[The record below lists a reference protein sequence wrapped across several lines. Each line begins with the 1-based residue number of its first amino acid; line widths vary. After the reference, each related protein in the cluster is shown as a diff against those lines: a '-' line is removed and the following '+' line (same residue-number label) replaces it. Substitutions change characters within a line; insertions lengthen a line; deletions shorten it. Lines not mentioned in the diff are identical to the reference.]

1 MPLPGYATSTSGN
14 SCVVISALAGLCP
27 LLTID
32 WYPMFKPL
40 ELYIG
45 LRYLRA
51 KRRNQ
56 FISFIS
62 LTSMLGIVL
71 GVTALITV
79 LSVMNGFE
87 QELRERI
94 LGMASHITITRM
106 DEGALTDWQA
116 LGKSI
121 EKSDPRIVGLAP
133 YVRKEVMLS
142 FGSQV
147 QGSLLRGVLPERDP
161 EVSDVWQK
169 MVYGKLGDLR
179 PGEFGIILGKG
190 LARKLGVT
198 VGDKVTVVTPQA
210 SNTPAGILPRM
221 KRFTVKGVFEVGMHE
236 YDSALALIH
245 IADAARLFRMNG
257 GVSGL
262 RLKLTDMY
270 KAVPVRNEL
279 VNALPGGYWVSDW
292 TMRHANLFR
301 AVKIE
306 KTMMFIILL
315 LIVAVAAFNIVST
328 LVMVVTDKQA
338 DIAILRTLGS
348 TPRSIMMIFIVQG
361 MVIGAIGVLLGTV
374 FGVTL
379 ALNLS
384 AVVAWL
390 EGVLGI
396 QFMPA
401 DVYYIN
407 TFPSDLHWDDV
418 IKISSISFVLSVL
431 ATLYP
436 AWRAS
441 RTQPAEALRYE

>member
-1 MPLPGYATSTSGN
+1 
-14 SCVVISALAGLCP
+14 
-27 LLTID
+27 
-32 WYPMFKPL
+32 MFTPL
-40 ELYIG
+40 ELNIG

-106 DEGALTDWQA
+106 DGEALQNWSEM
-116 LGKSI
+116 GKSI
-121 EKSDPRIVGLAP
+121 GQADPRVVGMAP
-133 YVRKEVMLS
+133 YVSKEVMLS
-142 FGSQV
+142 FGSEV
-147 QGSLLRGVLPERDP
+147 QGSLLRGVSPELDP
-161 EVSDVWQK
+161 AVSDVWQK
-169 MVYGKLGDLR
+169 MVYGELGDLR
-179 PGEFGIILGKG
+179 PGEFGIVLGVG
-190 LARKLGVT
+190 LARKLGV
-198 VGDKVTVVTPQA
+198 VQGDKVTVVTPQA

-221 KRFTVKGVFEVGMHE
+221 KRFTVKGIFEVGMFE
-236 YDSALALIH
+236 YDSAMALIH
-245 IADAARLFRMNG
+245 IEDAERLFRLQG
-257 GVSGL
+257 GVTGL
-262 RLKLTDMY
+262 RLKLDDMY
-270 KAVPVRNEL
+270 QAVPVRNQL
-279 VNALPGGYWVSDW
+279 VNALPGGYWISDW

-315 LIVAVAAFNIVST
+315 LIVAVAAFNLVST

-348 TPRSIMMIFIVQG
+348 TPGSIMRIFIVQG
-361 MVIGAIGVLLGTV
+361 VVIGVVGVSIGVIA
-374 FGVTL
+374 GVTL
-379 ALNLS
+379 ALNLG

-390 EGVLGI
+390 EHVLNI

-401 DVYYIN
+401 DIYYIN
-407 TFPSDLHWDDV
+407 TFPSELHWDDV
-418 IKISSISFVLSVL
+418 VKIASISVVLSVL
-431 ATLYP
+431 GTLYP

>member
-1 MPLPGYATSTSGN
+1 
-14 SCVVISALAGLCP
+14 
-27 LLTID
+27 
-32 WYPMFKPL
+32 MFTPL
-40 ELYIG
+40 ELNIG

-106 DEGALTDWQA
+106 DGEGLQNWSE
-116 LGKSI
+116 LGKAI
-121 EKSDPRIVGLAP
+121 AKSEPRVVGMAP
-133 YVRKEVMLS
+133 YVSKEVMLS
-142 FGSQV
+142 FGSEV
-147 QGSLLRGVLPERDP
+147 QGSLLRGVLPDLDP
-161 EVSDVWQK
+161 AVSDVWQK
-169 MVYGKLGDLR
+169 MVYGELSDLR
-179 PGEFGIILGKG
+179 PGEFGIVLGKG
-190 LARKLGVT
+190 LARKLGV
-198 VGDKVTVVTPQA
+198 VQGDKVTVVTPQA

-221 KRFTVKGVFEVGMHE
+221 KRFTVKGIFEVGMFE
-236 YDSALALIH
+236 YDSAMALIH
-245 IADAARLFRMNG
+245 LEDAERLFRLQG
-257 GVSGL
+257 GVTGL
-262 RLKLTDMY
+262 RLKLDDMY
-270 KAVPVRNEL
+270 QAVPVRNQL
-279 VNALPGGYWVSDW
+279 VNALPGGYWISDW

-315 LIVAVAAFNIVST
+315 LIVAVAAFNLVST

-348 TPRSIMMIFIVQG
+348 TPGSIMRIFIVQG
-361 MVIGAIGVLLGTV
+361 VVIGVVGVSIGVIA
-374 FGVTL
+374 GVTL
-379 ALNLS
+379 ALNLG

-390 EGVLGI
+390 EQVLNI

-401 DVYYIN
+401 DIYYIN
-407 TFPSDLHWDDV
+407 TFPSELHWDDV
-418 IKISSISFVLSVL
+418 VKIASISVVLSVL
-431 ATLYP
+431 GTLYP

>member
-1 MPLPGYATSTSGN
+1 
-14 SCVVISALAGLCP
+14 
-27 LLTID
+27 
-32 WYPMFKPL
+32 MFKPL

-71 GVTALITV
+71 GVAALITV

-87 QELRERI
+87 KELRERI
-94 LGMASHITITRM
+94 LGMASHITVTRM
-106 DEGALTDWQA
+106 DSEPLTDWQA
-116 LGKSI
+116 LGEAM
-121 EKSDPRIVGLAP
+121 EKTDPRIVGVAP

-147 QGSLLRGVLPERDP
+147 QGGLLRGVLPERDP
-161 EVSDVWQK
+161 AVSDVWQK
-169 MVYGKLGDLR
+169 MLYGELGDLR
-179 PGEFGIILGKG
+179 AGEFGIVLGVG

-198 VGDKVTVVTPQA
+198 LGDKITVVTPQA
-210 SNTPAGILPRM
+210 SNTPAGILPRI
-221 KRFTVKGVFEVGMHE
+221 KRFTVKGIFEVGMHE
-236 YDSALALIH
+236 YDSALALVH
-245 IADAARLFRMNG
+245 LNDAQRLFRMG
-257 GVSGL
+257 EGVTGL
-262 RLKLTDMY
+262 RLKLSDLY
-270 KAVPVRNEL
+270 QAVPVRNAL
-279 VNALPGGYWVSDW
+279 VDALPGGYWISDW

-348 TPRSIMMIFIVQG
+348 TPRSIMRIFIVQG
-361 MVIGAIGVLLGTV
+361 MVIGLIGVLLGTA

-379 ALNLS
+379 ALNLDT
-384 AVVAWL
+384 VVAWL

-401 DVYYIN
+401 DVYYIS
-407 TFPSDLHWDDV
+407 TFPSELHWDDV
-418 IKISSISFVLSVL
+418 WKISGISFVLSVL

-436 AWRAS
+436 AWNAS

>member
-1 MPLPGYATSTSGN
+1 
-14 SCVVISALAGLCP
+14 
-27 LLTID
+27 
-32 WYPMFKPL
+32 MFTPL
-40 ELYIG
+40 ELNIG

-87 QELRERI
+87 KELRERI
-94 LGMASHITITRM
+94 LGMASHITISRM
-106 DEGALTDWQA
+106 DGDPLQDWDE
-116 LGKSI
+116 LGKAI
-121 EKSDPRIVGLAP
+121 EQTNPRIIGMAP
-133 YVRKEVMLS
+133 YVRKEVMMS

-147 QGSLLRGVLPERDP
+147 QGGLLRGVLPETDP
-161 EVSDVWQK
+161 SVSDVWQK
-169 MVYGKLGDLR
+169 MLYGELGDLR
-179 PGEFGIILGKG
+179 SGEFGIVLGKG
-190 LARKLGVT
+190 LARNLSVT
-198 VGDKVTVVTPQA
+198 VGDKITVVTPQA
-210 SNTPAGILPRM
+210 SNTPAGIMPRM
-221 KRFTVKGVFEVGMHE
+221 KRFTVKGIFEVGMHE

-245 IADAARLFRMNG
+245 LEDAERLFRMKG
-257 GVSGL
+257 GVTGL
-262 RLKLTDMY
+262 RLKLDDMFQV
-270 KAVPVRNEL
+270 VPVRNQLAEG
-279 VNALPGGYWVSDW
+279 LPGGYWISDW

-348 TPRSIMMIFIVQG
+348 TPRSIMAIFIVQG
-361 MVIGAIGVLLGTV
+361 VVIGVVGVLLGV
-374 FGVTL
+374 ICGVTL
-379 ALNLS
+379 SLNLNS
-384 AVVAWL
+384 VVTWL
-390 EGVLGI
+390 EQVLNI

-407 TFPSDLHWDDV
+407 TFPSELHWVDV
-418 IKISSISFVLSVL
+418 IRIAVISVVLSVL
-431 ATLYP
+431 GTLYP

>member
-1 MPLPGYATSTSGN
+1 
-14 SCVVISALAGLCP
+14 
-27 LLTID
+27 
-32 WYPMFKPL
+32 MFTPL
-40 ELYIG
+40 ELKIG

-87 QELRERI
+87 KELRERI

-106 DEGALTDWQA
+106 DGDVLQDWA
-116 LGKSI
+116 ELGQSI
-121 EKSDPRIVGLAP
+121 AQTNPRIVGMAP
-133 YVRKEVMLS
+133 YVRKEVMKS

-147 QGSLLRGVLPERDP
+147 QGGLLRGVLPEQDP
-161 EVSDVWQK
+161 NVSDVWQK
-169 MVYGKLGDLR
+169 MVYGELGDLR
-179 PGEFGIILGKG
+179 PGEFGIVLGKG
-190 LARKLGVT
+190 LARKLGVAQ
-198 VGDKVTVVTPQA
+198 GDKITVVTPQA
-210 SNTPAGILPRM
+210 SNTPAGIMPRM
-221 KRFTVKGVFEVGMHE
+221 KRFTVKGIFEVGMHE

-245 IADAARLFRMNG
+245 LEDAARLFRMQG
-257 GVSGL
+257 GVTGL
-262 RLKLTDMY
+262 RLKLDDMFQV
-270 KAVPVRNEL
+270 VPVRNQL
-279 VNALPGGYWVSDW
+279 VEALPGGYWISDW

-348 TPRSIMMIFIVQG
+348 TPGSIMAIFIVQG
-361 MVIGAIGVLLGTV
+361 VVIGVVGVLLGV
-374 FGVTL
+374 VCGVTL
-379 ALNLS
+379 SLNLNS
-384 AVVAWL
+384 VVTWL
-390 EGVLGI
+390 EQVLNV

-407 TFPSDLHWDDV
+407 TFPSELHWDDV
-418 IKISSISFVLSVL
+418 SKIAIISVVLSVL
-431 ATLYP
+431 GTLYP
-436 AWRAS
+436 AWQAS

>member
-1 MPLPGYATSTSGN
+1 
-14 SCVVISALAGLCP
+14 
-27 LLTID
+27 
-32 WYPMFKPL
+32 MFTPL
-40 ELYIG
+40 ELNIG

-87 QELRERI
+87 KELRERI

-106 DEGALTDWQA
+106 DGAPLQDWETMGQA
-116 LGKSI
+116 I
-121 EKSDPRIVGLAP
+121 AQTNPRIVGMAP
-133 YVRKEVMLS
+133 YVRKEVMMS

-147 QGSLLRGVLPERDP
+147 QGGLLRGVLPEQDP
-161 EVSDVWQK
+161 AVSDVWQK
-169 MVYGKLGDLR
+169 MLYGELGDLR
-179 PGEFGIILGKG
+179 AGEFGIVLGKS
-190 LARKLGVT
+190 LARNLGV
-198 VGDKVTVVTPQA
+198 VMGDKITVVTPQA
-210 SNTPAGILPRM
+210 SNTPAGIMPRM
-221 KRFTVKGVFEVGMHE
+221 KRFTVQGIFEVGMHE
-236 YDSALALIH
+236 YDSAMALVH
-245 IADAARLFRMNG
+245 LEDAERLFRLEG
-257 GVSGL
+257 GVTGL
-262 RLKLTDMY
+262 RLKLDDMFQV
-270 KAVPVRNEL
+270 VPVRNQL
-279 VNALPGGYWVSDW
+279 VEALPGGYWISDW

-348 TPRSIMMIFIVQG
+348 TPGSIMVIFIVQG
-361 MVIGAIGVLLGTV
+361 VVIGVVGVMLGV
-374 FGVTL
+374 VGGVTL
-379 ALNLS
+379 ALNLNT
-384 AVVAWL
+384 VVVWL
-390 EGVLGI
+390 EQVLNL

-401 DVYYIN
+401 DIYYID
-407 TFPSDLHWDDV
+407 TFPSELHWDDV
-418 IKISSISFVLSVL
+418 IKIAAISVALSVVG
-431 ATLYP
+431 TLYP

>member
-1 MPLPGYATSTSGN
+1 
-14 SCVVISALAGLCP
+14 
-27 LLTID
+27 
-32 WYPMFKPL
+32 MFIPL
-40 ELYIG
+40 ELKIG

-62 LTSMLGIVL
+62 LTSMVGIVL

-87 QELRERI
+87 KELRERI

-106 DEGALTDWQA
+106 DSGALQDWSELGQA
-116 LGKSI
+116 I
-121 EKSDPRIVGLAP
+121 AQTNPRIVGMAP
-133 YVRKEVMLS
+133 YVRKEVMMS

-147 QGSLLRGVLPERDP
+147 QGGLLRGVLPEQDP
-161 EVSDVWQK
+161 NVSDVWQK
-169 MVYGKLGDLR
+169 MLYGELGDLR
-179 PGEFGIILGKG
+179 AGEFGIVLGKG
-190 LARKLGVT
+190 LARKLGV
-198 VGDKVTVVTPQA
+198 VQGDKITVVTPQA
-210 SNTPAGILPRM
+210 SNTPAGIMPRM
-221 KRFTVKGVFEVGMHE
+221 KRFTVKGIFEVGMHE

-245 IADAARLFRMNG
+245 LEDAARLFRLQG
-257 GVSGL
+257 GVTGL
-262 RLKLTDMY
+262 RLKLDDMFQV
-270 KAVPVRNEL
+270 VPVRNQL
-279 VNALPGGYWVSDW
+279 VEALPGGYWISDW

-348 TPRSIMMIFIVQG
+348 TPGSIMVIFIVQG
-361 MVIGAIGVLLGTV
+361 VVIGVVGVLLGV
-374 FGVTL
+374 VCGVTL
-379 ALNLS
+379 SLNLNS
-384 AVVAWL
+384 VVTWL
-390 EGVLGI
+390 EQVLNI

-407 TFPSDLHWDDV
+407 TFPSELHWDDV
-418 IKISSISFVLSVL
+418 SRIAIISVVLSVL
-431 ATLYP
+431 GTLYP
-436 AWRAS
+436 AWQAS

>member
-1 MPLPGYATSTSGN
+1 
-14 SCVVISALAGLCP
+14 
-27 LLTID
+27 
-32 WYPMFKPL
+32 MFKPL

-62 LTSMLGIVL
+62 LTSMIGIIL

-87 QELRERI
+87 KELRERI
-94 LGMASHITITRM
+94 LGMASHITITRL
-106 DEGALTDWQA
+106 EGSLEDWGLLSQA
-116 LGKSI
+116 V
-121 EKSDPRIVGLAP
+121 EKVEPSVIGMAP
-133 YVRKEVMLS
+133 YIRKEVMLS
-142 FGSQV
+142 SGSQV
-147 QGSLLRGVLPERDP
+147 QGGLLRGVLPELDP

-169 MVYGKLGDLR
+169 MLYGELADLR
-179 PGEFGIILGKG
+179 SGEFGIILGQG
-190 LARKLGVT
+190 LARSLGLLL
-198 VGDKVTVVTPQA
+198 GDKVMVVTPQA

-221 KRFTVKGVFEVGMHE
+221 KRFTVKGIFEVGMHE

-245 IADAARLFRMNG
+245 LDDAARLFRTQG
-257 GVSGL
+257 GVTGL
-262 RLKLTDMY
+262 RLKLTDMFQ
-270 KAVPVRNEL
+270 AVPVRNNL
-279 VNALPGGYWVSDW
+279 VQSMPGGYWISDW

-348 TPRSIMMIFIVQG
+348 SPRSIMSIFIVQG
-361 MVIGAIGVLLGTV
+361 TVIGLIGVLLGV
-374 FGVTL
+374 AGGVTL
-379 ALNLS
+379 ALNINT
-384 AVVAWL
+384 VVGWL
-390 EGVLGI
+390 ETILGI

-401 DVYYIN
+401 DVYYIS

-418 IKISSISFVLSVL
+418 FKISSISFVLTIL
-431 ATLYP
+431 GTLYP
-436 AWRAS
+436 AWQAS

>member
-1 MPLPGYATSTSGN
+1 
-14 SCVVISALAGLCP
+14 
-27 LLTID
+27 
-32 WYPMFKPL
+32 MFKPL

-87 QELRERI
+87 QELRDRI

-106 DEGALTDWQA
+106 DEDPLTDWSA
-116 LGKSI
+116 LGEAI

-142 FGSQV
+142 FGSEV

-161 EVSDVWQK
+161 AVSDVWQK
-169 MVYGKLGDLR
+169 MLIGKLEDLK

-190 LARKLGVT
+190 LARKLGASL
-198 VGDKVTVVTPQA
+198 GDKVTVVTPQA

-221 KRFTVKGVFEVGMHE
+221 KRFTVKGVFEVGMQE

-245 IADAARLFRMNG
+245 IDDAKRLFRMEE
-257 GVSGL
+257 GVTGL
-262 RLKLTDMY
+262 RLKLTDMFQ
-270 KAVPVRNEL
+270 AVPVRNAL
-279 VNALPGGYWVSDW
+279 VSSLPGGYWVSDW

-348 TPRSIMMIFIVQG
+348 TPRSIMAIFIVQG
-361 MVIGAIGVLLGTV
+361 MVIGAIGVLMGTV

-379 ALNLS
+379 ALNLDT
-384 AVVAWL
+384 VVAWL

-418 IKISSISFVLSVL
+418 IKISAVSFVLSVL

-436 AWRAS
+436 AWQAS

>member
-1 MPLPGYATSTSGN
+1 
-14 SCVVISALAGLCP
+14 
-27 LLTID
+27 
-32 WYPMFKPL
+32 MFTPL
-40 ELYIG
+40 ELNIG

-106 DEGALTDWQA
+106 DGEGLQNWSE
-116 LGKSI
+116 LGEAIAQS
-121 EKSDPRIVGLAP
+121 EPRVVGMAP

-142 FGSQV
+142 FGSEV
-147 QGSLLRGVLPERDP
+147 QGSLLRGVLPDLDP
-161 EVSDVWQK
+161 KVSDVWQK
-169 MVYGKLGDLR
+169 MVYGELSDLR
-179 PGEFGIILGKG
+179 PGEFGIVLGKG
-190 LARKLGVT
+190 LARKLGV
-198 VGDKVTVVTPQA
+198 VQGDKVTVVTPQA

-221 KRFTVKGVFEVGMHE
+221 KRFTVKGVFEVGMFE
-236 YDSALALIH
+236 YDSAMALIH
-245 IADAARLFRMNG
+245 LEDAERLFRLQD
-257 GVSGL
+257 GVTGL
-262 RLKLTDMY
+262 RLKLDDMY
-270 KAVPVRNEL
+270 QAVPVRNQL
-279 VNALPGGYWVSDW
+279 VNALPGGYWISDW

-348 TPRSIMMIFIVQG
+348 TPGSIMRIFIVQG
-361 MVIGAIGVLLGTV
+361 VVIGVVGVSIGVV
-374 FGVTL
+374 AGVTL
-379 ALNLS
+379 ALNLG

-390 EGVLGI
+390 EQVLNI

-401 DVYYIN
+401 DIYYIN
-407 TFPSDLHWDDV
+407 TFPSELHWDDV
-418 IKISSISFVLSVL
+418 VKIASISVVLSVL
-431 ATLYP
+431 GTLYP

>member
-1 MPLPGYATSTSGN
+1 
-14 SCVVISALAGLCP
+14 
-27 LLTID
+27 
-32 WYPMFKPL
+32 MFTPL
-40 ELYIG
+40 ELNIG

-87 QELRERI
+87 KELRERI
-94 LGMASHITITRM
+94 LGMASHITITRV
-106 DEGALTDWQA
+106 DGAPLQDWEAMGQA
-116 LGKSI
+116 I
-121 EKSDPRIVGLAP
+121 AQTNPRIVGMAP
-133 YVRKEVMLS
+133 YVRKEVMMS

-147 QGSLLRGVLPERDP
+147 QGGLLRGVLPEQDP
-161 EVSDVWQK
+161 AVSDVWQK
-169 MVYGKLGDLR
+169 MLYGELGDLR
-179 PGEFGIILGKG
+179 AGEFGIVLGKS
-190 LARKLGVT
+190 LARNLGV
-198 VGDKVTVVTPQA
+198 VMGDKITVVTPQA
-210 SNTPAGILPRM
+210 SNTPAGIMPRM
-221 KRFTVKGVFEVGMHE
+221 KRFTVQGIFEVGMHE
-236 YDSALALIH
+236 YDSAMALIH
-245 IADAARLFRMNG
+245 LEDAERLFRLEG
-257 GVSGL
+257 GVTGL
-262 RLKLTDMY
+262 RLKLDDMFQV
-270 KAVPVRNEL
+270 VPVRNQL
-279 VNALPGGYWVSDW
+279 VEALPGGYWISDW

-348 TPRSIMMIFIVQG
+348 TPGSIMAIFIVQG
-361 MVIGAIGVLLGTV
+361 VVIGVVGVLLGV
-374 FGVTL
+374 VGGVTL
-379 ALNLS
+379 ALNLNT
-384 AVVAWL
+384 VVVWL
-390 EGVLGI
+390 EQVLNI

-401 DVYYIN
+401 DIYYID
-407 TFPSDLHWDDV
+407 TFPSELHWDDV
-418 IKISSISFVLSVL
+418 IKIAAISVVLSVVG
-431 ATLYP
+431 TLYP

>member
-1 MPLPGYATSTSGN
+1 
-14 SCVVISALAGLCP
+14 
-27 LLTID
+27 
-32 WYPMFKPL
+32 MFTPL
-40 ELYIG
+40 ELNIG

-106 DEGALTDWQA
+106 DGEGLQNWSEM
-116 LGKSI
+116 GKSI
-121 EKSDPRIVGLAP
+121 AQSEPRVVGVAP
-133 YVRKEVMLS
+133 YVSKEVMLS
-142 FGSQV
+142 FGSEV
-147 QGSLLRGVLPERDP
+147 EGSLLRGVSPELDP
-161 EVSDVWQK
+161 AVSDVWQK
-169 MVYGKLGDLR
+169 MVYGQLGDLR
-179 PGEFGIILGKG
+179 PGEFGIVLGIG
-190 LARKLGVT
+190 LARKLGV
-198 VGDKVTVVTPQA
+198 VQGDKVTVVTPQA

-221 KRFTVKGVFEVGMHE
+221 KRFTVKGIFEVGMFE
-236 YDSALALIH
+236 YDSAMALIH
-245 IADAARLFRMNG
+245 IEDAERLFRMQG
-257 GVSGL
+257 GVTGL
-262 RLKLTDMY
+262 RLKLDDMY
-270 KAVPVRNEL
+270 QAVPVRNQL
-279 VNALPGGYWVSDW
+279 VNALPGGYWISDW

-348 TPRSIMMIFIVQG
+348 TPGSIMAIFIVQG
-361 MVIGAIGVLLGTV
+361 VVIGVVGVSIGVIA
-374 FGVTL
+374 GVTL
-379 ALNLS
+379 ALNLG

-390 EGVLGI
+390 EQVLHI

-401 DVYYIN
+401 DIYYIN
-407 TFPSDLHWDDV
+407 TFPSELHWDDV
-418 IKISSISFVLSVL
+418 VKIASISIVLSVL
-431 ATLYP
+431 GTLYP

>member
-1 MPLPGYATSTSGN
+1 
-14 SCVVISALAGLCP
+14 
-27 LLTID
+27 
-32 WYPMFKPL
+32 MFTPL
-40 ELYIG
+40 ELNIG

-94 LGMASHITITRM
+94 LGMASHITISRM
-106 DEGALTDWQA
+106 DGEGLQNWSE
-116 LGKSI
+116 LGEAIAKS
-121 EKSDPRIVGLAP
+121 EPRVVGMAP

-142 FGSQV
+142 FGSEV
-147 QGSLLRGVLPERDP
+147 QGSLLRGVLPDRDP
-161 EVSDVWQK
+161 AVSDVWQK
-169 MVYGKLGDLR
+169 MVYGKLSDLR
-179 PGEFGIILGKG
+179 AGDFGIVLGKG
-190 LARKLGVT
+190 LARKLGV
-198 VGDKVTVVTPQA
+198 VQGDKVTVVTPQA

-221 KRFTVKGVFEVGMHE
+221 KRFTVKGIFEVGMFE
-236 YDSALALIH
+236 YDSGMALIH
-245 IADAARLFRMNG
+245 LEDAERLFRLQG
-257 GVSGL
+257 GVTGL
-262 RLKLTDMY
+262 RLKLDDMY
-270 KAVPVRNEL
+270 QAVPVRNQL
-279 VNALPGGYWVSDW
+279 VNALPGGYWISDW

-348 TPRSIMMIFIVQG
+348 TPGSIMRIFIVQG
-361 MVIGAIGVLLGTV
+361 VVIGVVGVSIGVIA
-374 FGVTL
+374 GVTL
-379 ALNLS
+379 ALNLGE
-384 AVVAWL
+384 VVAWL
-390 EGVLGI
+390 EQVLNI

-401 DVYYIN
+401 DIYYIN
-407 TFPSDLHWDDV
+407 TFPSELHWDDV
-418 IKISSISFVLSVL
+418 VKIASISVVLSVL
-431 ATLYP
+431 GTLYP

>member
-1 MPLPGYATSTSGN
+1 
-14 SCVVISALAGLCP
+14 
-27 LLTID
+27 
-32 WYPMFKPL
+32 MFKPL
-40 ELYIG
+40 ELFIG

-87 QELRERI
+87 KELRERI
-94 LGMASHITITRM
+94 LGMASHITVSRI
-106 DEGALTDWQA
+106 DGEGLQDWA
-116 LGKSI
+116 ELGKAI
-121 EKSDPRIVGLAP
+121 EQTDNRVIGLAP
-133 YVRKEVMLS
+133 YIRKEVMLS
-142 FGSQV
+142 VGPAV
-147 QGSLLRGVLPERDP
+147 QGSLLRGISPERDP
-161 EVSDVWQK
+161 QVSDVWQH
-169 MVYGKLGDLR
+169 MLYGELGDLR
-179 PGEFGIILGKG
+179 PGEFGIILGQG
-190 LARKLGVT
+190 LARSLGV
-198 VGDKVTVVTPQA
+198 VMGDKVTVVTPQA
-210 SNTPAGILPRM
+210 SSTPAGILPRL
-221 KRFTVKGVFEVGMHE
+221 KRFTVKGIFEVGMNE
-236 YDSALALIH
+236 YDSALALVNIE
-245 IADAARLFRMNG
+245 DAQRLFRMNDT
-257 GVSGL
+257 VTGL

-270 KAVPVRNEL
+270 QAVPVRNEL
-279 VNALPGGYWVSDW
+279 VKALPGGYWVSDW

-301 AVKIE
+301 AVRIE

-348 TPRSIMMIFIVQG
+348 TPRSIMAIFMVQG
-361 MVIGAIGVLLGTV
+361 MVIGVIGVLLGMAG
-374 FGVTL
+374 GVSL
-379 ALNLS
+379 ALNIDT
-384 AVVAWL
+384 VVGWL

-401 DVYYIN
+401 DVYYIS

-418 IKISSISFVLSVL
+418 FKITTVSFVLSVIG
-431 ATLYP
+431 TLYP

>member
-1 MPLPGYATSTSGN
+1 
-14 SCVVISALAGLCP
+14 
-27 LLTID
+27 
-32 WYPMFKPL
+32 
-40 ELYIG
+40 
-45 LRYLRA
+45 
-51 KRRNQ
+51 
-56 FISFIS
+56 
-62 LTSMLGIVL
+62 
-71 GVTALITV
+71 VTALITV

-87 QELRERI
+87 KELRERI
-94 LGMASHITITRM
+94 LGMASHITVTRM
-106 DEGALTDWQA
+106 DSEALTDWPQLGQA
-116 LGKSI
+116 ISQ
-121 EKSDPRIVGLAP
+121 SDPRITGMAP

-142 FGSQV
+142 FGPQV
-147 QGSLLRGVLPERDP
+147 QGGLLRGVLPERDP

-169 MVYGKLGDLR
+169 MVYGELGDLR
-179 PGEFGIILGKG
+179 AGEFGIILGQG
-190 LARKLGVT
+190 LARKLSVT
-198 VGDKVTVVTPQA
+198 LGDKVTVVTPQA

-221 KRFTVKGVFEVGMHE
+221 KRFTVKGIFEVGMHE

-245 IADAARLFRMNG
+245 LDDASKLFRLQG

-262 RLKLTDMY
+262 RLKLTDMFQ
-270 KAVPVRNEL
+270 AVPVRNEL
-279 VNALPGGYWVSDW
+279 VDSLPGGYWVSDW

-348 TPRSIMMIFIVQG
+348 TPRSIMTVFIVQG
-361 MVIGAIGVLLGTV
+361 MVIGVIGVLLGTLL
-374 FGVTL
+374 GVSL
-379 ALNLS
+379 ALNLNT
-384 AVVAWL
+384 VVGWL
-390 EGVLGI
+390 EGALGI

-407 TFPSDLHWDDV
+407 TFPSELHWDDV
-418 IKISSISFVLSVL
+418 LKISGISFALSVL

>member
-1 MPLPGYATSTSGN
+1 
-14 SCVVISALAGLCP
+14 
-27 LLTID
+27 
-32 WYPMFKPL
+32 MFTPL
-40 ELYIG
+40 ELNIG

-62 LTSMLGIVL
+62 LTSVLGIVL

-87 QELRERI
+87 KELRERI
-94 LGMASHITITRM
+94 LGMASHITVTRM
-106 DEGALTDWQA
+106 DDGALQDWPE
-116 LGKSI
+116 LGRAITSAN
-121 EKSDPRIVGLAP
+121 PRIVGMAP
-133 YVRKEVMLS
+133 YVRKEVMFS

-147 QGSLLRGVLPERDP
+147 QGGLLRGVLPEQDP
-161 EVSDVWQK
+161 AVSDVWQK
-169 MVYGKLGDLR
+169 MLYGQLGDLR
-179 PGEFGIILGKG
+179 AGEFGIIIGKG
-190 LARKLGVT
+190 LSRKLGVI

-210 SNTPAGILPRM
+210 SNTPAGVLPRM

-236 YDSALALIH
+236 YDSALSLIH
-245 IADAARLFRMNG
+245 IEDAARLFRMQS
-257 GVSGL
+257 GVTGL
-262 RLKLTDMY
+262 RLKLDDMFQV
-270 KAVPVRNEL
+270 VPVRNQL
-279 VNALPGGYWVSDW
+279 VDALPGGYWVSDW

-348 TPRSIMMIFIVQG
+348 TPGSIMIIFIVQG
-361 MVIGAIGVLLGTV
+361 VVIGVVGVLLGV
-374 FGVTL
+374 LGGVTL
-379 ALNLS
+379 ALNLNT
-384 AVVAWL
+384 VVVWL
-390 EGVLGI
+390 EQALNV

-407 TFPSDLHWDDV
+407 TFPSELHWGDV
-418 IKISSISFVLSVL
+418 TKIATISVLLSVL
-431 ATLYP
+431 GTLYP